1 MQKNNQKF
9 GRNVA
14 IFIFYNSRKIITLT
28 LRIFLISSLMINLAK
43 LNIGRYYIADAV
55 ANVKKEKEIKIVQK
69 LKSNLTPT
77 YLLVKD
83 TTLGPHS
90 CNLLINIKADQCSR

>member
-1 MQKNNQKF
+1 M
-9 GRNVA
+9 R
-14 IFIFYNSRKIITLT
+14 
-28 LRIFLISSLMINLAK
+28 LRILATTYTMINLTK
-43 LNIGRYYIADAV
+43 LNIGRYFIADAV
-55 ANVKKEKEIKIVQK
+55 SNVKKEKEINIVQK

-90 CNLLINIKADQCSR
+90 CKSFINIQADQCLR